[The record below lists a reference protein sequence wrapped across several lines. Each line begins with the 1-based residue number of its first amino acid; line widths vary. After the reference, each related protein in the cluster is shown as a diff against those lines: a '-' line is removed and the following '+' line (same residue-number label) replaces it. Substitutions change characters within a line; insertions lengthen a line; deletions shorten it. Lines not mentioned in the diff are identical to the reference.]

1 MRQRQHGEQRVRGET
16 ILERFGCVSPT
27 VACPRRSF
35 CFENLFV
42 TLCCKI
48 KTLLSI
54 LCREAV
60 LRTYAPAVS
69 RVTVNMV
76 YVPVD
81 SNQEVV
87 HAPCGALGAT
97 YFP

>member
-1 MRQRQHGEQRVRGET
+1 M
-16 ILERFGCVSPT
+16 
-27 VACPRRSF
+27 
-35 CFENLFV
+35 

-97 YFP
+97 YFPSKRKQALATPDLAAQFHGAWI

>member
-1 MRQRQHGEQRVRGET
+1 M
-16 ILERFGCVSPT
+16 
-27 VACPRRSF
+27 
-35 CFENLFV
+35 

-48 KTLLSI
+48 KTPLSI

-87 HAPCGALGAT
+87 HAPCGALGVGAT
-97 YFP
+97 YFPSKRKQALATPDLAAQFHGAWI